1 MGRKAKQWGVALVG
15 LFVLLGVYVGAGPYV
30 AIQHL
35 RDQALGNDAS
45 AMSWYIDEDAVRAS
59 LRQQMIAGL
68 AAQGPN
74 PRPGSAAAIVA
85 AMSQPEVAALLD
97 RAVNAYLAPEGMLQ
111 LMNGFTRP
119 RWGPNP
125 VSAAAPRVDMDYLST
140 ERFEVNIEGP
150 APQGQKI
157 KFVLRRK
164 GLFWKLVDIRMP
176 PVPPAAR

>member
-1 MGRKAKQWGVALVG
+1 MGRKAKQWGVVLVG
-15 LFVLLGVYVGAGPYV
+15 LVVLLGGYVVAGPYV

-35 RDQALGNDAS
+35 REQALGNKAY

-74 PRPGSAAAIVA
+74 PRPGSGAAIVA
-85 AMSQPEVAALLD
+85 AMSQTEVAALLD
-97 RAVNAYLAPEGMLQ
+97 RAVDAYLAPEGMLQ

-119 RWGPNP
+119 RWGAHP
-125 VSAAAPRVDMDYLST
+125 VAAAAPWVGMDYVST

-176 PVPPAAR
+176 PVKPVSH